1 MSEGIIIILD
11 TSVFISG
18 FNPSSLK
25 DKFYTVPSVEE
36 ELIKDSIVKVRF
48 NTAVESGKIK
58 IRKPENRY
66 LNIVKQSSKEV
77 GDMLLLSKADNEVL
91 ALALQLRDQGYVPTI
106 ATDDYSIQNV
116 ARKINMNYIPI
127 TTYGIKYFLHW
138 LLYCPACH
146 QKYPADSKIHHCRI
160 CGTRLKRKPLK
171 KKMIQKQK
179 ISMNEKIGKGFH
191 K

>member
-11 TSVFISG
+11 TSAFISG

-48 NTAVESGKIK
+48 KTAVESGKIK

-77 GDMLLLSKADNEVL
+77 GDTLLLSKADNEVL
-91 ALALQLRDQGYVPTI
+91 ALALQLRDQGYAPTI
-106 ATDDYSIQNV
+106 ATDDFSIQNV
-116 ARKINMNYIPI
+116 ARKINMNYFPI

-146 QKYPADSKIHHCRI
+146 LAESAEPGLKGNLSK
-160 CGTRLKRKPLK
+160 KR
-171 KKMIQKQK
+171 
-179 ISMNEKIGKGFH
+179 
-191 K
+191 